1 MGLDR
6 SVVTNTINFSYL
18 LFQNSILVMLF
29 KHFCHPNPGSSLLKT
44 KPNISILSGLS
55 KSKAWKS
62 PVLGLAPSPVFS
74 SLPWPVTFPLILLS
88 KSSVA
93 YVVIKKKE
101 KKNYICYRNLASNA
115 WTSRSSSQW
124 LDGFVILILYTCMI
138 YLRWGTAGAW
148 SGTCSLFTRSH
159 SEGKQIF
166 GVFFLYVD
174 IHGGIRQAGI
184 INYFLG
190 EQSINK
196 CCDALPMMV

>member
-74 SLPWPVTFPLILLS
+74 SLPWPMTFPLILLS

-93 YVVIKKKE
+93 YVVIKKK
-101 KKNYICYRNLASNA
+101 KKKLHML
-115 WTSRSSSQW
+115 QE
-124 LDGFVILILYTCMI
+124 F
-138 YLRWGTAGAW
+138 
-148 SGTCSLFTRSH
+148 
-159 SEGKQIF
+159 GKQRMDLSQFQSVVRRICHTYIIHVYDLLAVRNSWCLVRDLF
-166 GVFFLYVD
+166 PFHTESFWGQADIWGFFCMWIYM
-174 IHGGIRQAGI
+174 GG
-184 INYFLG
+184 
-190 EQSINK
+190 
-196 CCDALPMMV
+196 